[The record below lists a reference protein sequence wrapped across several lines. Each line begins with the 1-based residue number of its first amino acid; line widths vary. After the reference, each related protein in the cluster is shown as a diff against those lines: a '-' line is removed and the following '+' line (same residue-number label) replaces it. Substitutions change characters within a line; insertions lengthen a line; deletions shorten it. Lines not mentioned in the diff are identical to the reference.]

1 MFDWTNTYLELEN
14 SDVDTAVLM
23 IGAIE
28 QHGPHMPI
36 SVDWFVG
43 DAVARGVAERLDAFL
58 MPGIPIGNSHPHHGF
73 RGSVSFSFKTLD
85 AVVKD
90 IAYSLLDQGFRRIAV
105 INHNGGNIMVKPTCR
120 EINLSQDKGKVVHLL
135 PSQVAAE
142 GLSTIIE
149 SLHEEVHAGEFETS
163 LMMHLAP
170 EQVGPAA
177 HRPCAER
184 RVGRAGLQAPEGH
197 LPGRGMG
204 SFQPRHRGKG
214 QAWSGDGDRGHS
226 NGVRGDLRTAG
237 GAGQVGTNPFTYATL
252 TRHYSTLTRRLFD
265 TYATLIRHLCDT

>member
-58 MPGIPIGNSHPHHGF
+58 MPGFPSATRTPPRLPRFCIVLVPDPG
-73 RGSVSFSFKTLD
+73 RGRQGHCVQP
-85 AVVKD
+85 ARP
-90 IAYSLLDQGFRRIAV
+90 GFRRIAL

-135 PSQVAAE
+135 PSQVATE
-142 GLSTIIE
+142 SLSTIIE
-149 SLHEEVHAGEFETS
+149 SLHEEIHAGEFETS

-170 EQVGPAA
+170 EQVGPQRIDHVPDVEWTELDYRPLRDICPDGVWGRSSLATAEKGRLGLEMVIEATAA
-177 HRPCAER
+177 EFEEIFARP
-184 RVGRAGLQAPEGH
+184 
-197 LPGRGMG
+197 
-204 SFQPRHRGKG
+204 
-214 QAWSGDGDRGHS
+214 
-226 NGVRGDLRTAG
+226 G
-237 GAGQVGTNPFTYATL
+237 GAGQVGTNPFTYATP
-252 TRHYSTLTRRLFD
+252 TRHYSTLTRHLLD
-265 TYATLIRHLCDT
+265 TYSTLIRHLCDT

>member
-73 RGSVSFSFKTLD
+73 RGSVSFSFQTLD

-90 IAYSLLDQGFRRIAV
+90 IVYSLLDQGFRRIAL

-142 GLSTIIE
+142 RLSTIIE
-149 SLHEEVHAGEFETS
+149 SLHEEIHAGEFETS

-170 EQVGPAA
+170 EQVGPQRIDHVPDVEWAELDYRPLRDICPDGVWGRSSLATAEKGRLGLEMVIEATAA
-177 HRPCAER
+177 EFEKIFTRL
-184 RVGRAGLQAPEGH
+184 GAPA
-197 LPGRGMG
+197 R
-204 SFQPRHRGKG
+204 
-214 QAWSGDGDRGHS
+214 
-226 NGVRGDLRTAG
+226 
-237 GAGQVGTNPFTYATL
+237 
-252 TRHYSTLTRRLFD
+252 
-265 TYATLIRHLCDT
+265 